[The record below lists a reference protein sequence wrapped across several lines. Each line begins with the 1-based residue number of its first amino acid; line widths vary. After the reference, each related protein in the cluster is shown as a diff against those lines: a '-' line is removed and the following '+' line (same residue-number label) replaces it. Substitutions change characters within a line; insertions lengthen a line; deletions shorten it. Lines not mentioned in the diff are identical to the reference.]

1 MKNLFV
7 TISAVMASAV
17 CSAQTTMLISEAEVA
32 ESQAAAPAMFSPKA
46 VPEKDAPRMEIVT
59 PMVSARLKS
68 PIQVQAGFVTTPP
81 ATIRTES
88 FKVLYGA
95 FQIDITQRLLAVAK
109 ITPLGINVQEA
120 KLPSGHHKLQ
130 LLLEDSM
137 GRQGRQTIEFEV
149 D

>member
-1 MKNLFV
+1 MKNLFTTLV
-7 TISAVMASAV
+7 ALMTSAI
-17 CSAQTTMLISEAEVA
+17 CSADTNMLVSHAEVA
-32 ESQAAAPAMFSPKA
+32 ESLAAPVILSTKA
-46 VPEKDAPRMEIVT
+46 VPEKDAPRVEIVS
-59 PMVSARLKS
+59 PSVSVRLKS
-68 PIQVQAGFVTTPP
+68 PIQVQAGFVSTPP

-95 FQIDITQRLLAVAK
+95 FKIDITQRLLAVAK
-109 ITPLGINVQEA
+109 ITPQGINVQEA

-137 GRQGRQTIEFEV
+137 GRQGRQTIEFDV

>member
-7 TISAVMASAV
+7 TFVALMASAI
-17 CSAQTTMLISEAEVA
+17 CSAETNMLVSQAEVA
-32 ESQAAAPAMFSPKA
+32 ESLAAPVIFSTKA
-46 VPEKDAPRMEIVT
+46 VPEKDAPRVEIVS
-59 PMVSARLKS
+59 PSVSVRLKS
-68 PIQVQAGFVTTPP
+68 PIQVQAGFVSTPP

-109 ITPLGINVQEA
+109 ISPHGINVQEA
-120 KLPSGHHKLQ
+120 KLPSGRHKLH

-137 GRQGRQTIEFEV
+137 GRQGRQIIEF
-149 D
+149 DID

>member
-1 MKNLFV
+1 MRNLYLTF
-7 TISAVMASAV
+7 AALLLSAV
-17 CSAQTTMLISEAEVA
+17 CSAEPTLLITEAEAA
-32 ESQAAAPAMFSPKA
+32 EAQAAPVLFSAKA
-46 VPEKDAPRMEIVT
+46 VPEKDAPRMEIVSPT
-59 PMVSARLKS
+59 VSTRLKS

-109 ITPLGINVQEA
+109 ITPQGINVQEA

-137 GRQGRQTIEFEV
+137 GRQGRQTIEF
-149 D
+149 DID

>member
-1 MKNLFV
+1 MRNLFM
-7 TISAVMASAV
+7 TFLAVVASAI

-32 ESQAAAPAMFSPKA
+32 ESQAAPAMFSTKA

-59 PMVSARLKS
+59 PIVSARLKS

>member
-1 MKNLFV
+1 MKSLFMAF
-7 TISAVMASAV
+7 SAVVVSAI

-32 ESQAAAPAMFSPKA
+32 ESQAAPAMFSAKA

-130 LLLEDSM
+130 LLLEDSL
-137 GRQGRQTIEFEV
+137 GRQGRQTIEFEI